1 MTEQW
6 SMSEHKFPLGQ
17 VVATPAAVA
26 ILEQGNMGPDTLLIR
41 HARLHS
47 PELCEED
54 KQANREAVEC
64 GDRVVSSYTVA
75 GTKLFVI
82 TEWDRS
88 VTTILLADEY

>member
-1 MTEQW
+1 MTKQET
-6 SMSEHKFPLGQ
+6 MTKNKFPLGQ

-26 ILEQGNMGPDTLLIR
+26 MLERNNVEPSTLLDL
-41 HARLHS
+41 HAGLHS

-54 KQANREAVEC
+54 QQANREAVEC

-88 VTTILLADEY
+88 VTTVLLADEY